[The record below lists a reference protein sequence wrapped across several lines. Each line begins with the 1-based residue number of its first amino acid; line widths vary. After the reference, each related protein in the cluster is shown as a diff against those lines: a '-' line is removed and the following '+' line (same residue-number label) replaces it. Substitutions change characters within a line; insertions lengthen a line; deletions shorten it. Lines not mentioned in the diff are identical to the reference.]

1 MKKQILIEQQL
12 LMTRIAV
19 LQEGEWTNFYV
30 ESHLE
35 EDMQNQVVIGQ
46 IEQVV
51 KNLKAVFVNYGS
63 DKNGLLH
70 IKQIPECY
78 HTKLH
83 PGSRLP
89 VQVVKQ
95 NVGKKGHKLTGK
107 ISLKGRFL
115 VCLPF
120 ETGINISKKIRDNA
134 KRTQLKEVLGEVSK
148 AQKSDYGFIV
158 RTGAQEATKEQIER
172 DAKQLIEKAN
182 QFMATKDFL
191 SRGSVLY
198 KEPPLYA
205 QVINDELNS
214 EDEIEI
220 VCNHQKLLTEIESLL
235 EEYGVTQQVKL
246 ILVDETDEMFINYDI
261 QKQLTH
267 LTSRKIWLK
276 NGGNLVV
283 DYTEAMTIIDVNSA
297 KAVLTKNPRKAVL
310 DLNLLAT
317 KESVLQILRR
327 NLAGIIIIDLVE
339 MKEEEDKIA
348 VYEMAKKLLKMYGD
362 SRTKVYPLT
371 ELGLLQFSRTG
382 KYASLHHK
390 LLAPCDVCGHP
401 YSQNNMMYELFLMEK
416 QIKHV
421 VTHTIQK
428 QLVIQCTSQLLHEI
442 GKYSLKNKLESA
454 YNIQLTFEKMEKI
467 SKDMFLCQFYSK

>member
-1 MKKQILIEQQL
+1 MKKQILVEQQL

-19 LQEGEWTNFYV
+19 LQEGEWTNLYID
-30 ESHLE
+30 SHLE

-70 IKQIPECY
+70 IKQIPEMY

-83 PGSRLP
+83 PGARLP

-95 NVGKKGHKLTGK
+95 NVGEKGHKLTGK

-120 ETGINISKKIRDNA
+120 ETGINVSKKIRDNNT
-134 KRTQLKEVLGEVSK
+134 RGQLKEALREVVGDS
-148 AQKSDYGFIV
+148 YGFIV
-158 RTGAQEATKEQIER
+158 RTQAEEATMEQIMK
-172 DAKQLIEKAN
+172 DAKSLMEKTK
-182 QFMATKDFL
+182 QFMTTKDFL

-205 QVINDELNS
+205 QIINETLNN
-214 EDEIEI
+214 EDEVEI
-220 VCNHQKLLTEIESLL
+220 VCNQGALLTEIKSLMQ
-235 EEYGVTQQVKL
+235 EYGTQDQVKL
-246 ILVDETDEMFINYDI
+246 TLVDEKDEIFVNYSL
-261 QKQLTH
+261 QKQVDH

-276 NGGNLVV
+276 NGGNLII

-317 KESVLQILRR
+317 KESILQILRR

-339 MKEEEDKIA
+339 MKEDEDKVA
-348 VYEMAKKLLKMYGD
+348 VYEMAKKLLNMYGD
-362 SRTKVYPLT
+362 NRTKVYPLT

-382 KYASLHHK
+382 KYTSLHHK
-390 LLAPCDVCGHP
+390 LLTSCEECGHP
-401 YSQNNMMYELFLMEK
+401 YGSFNVLYELFLMEK

-421 VTHTIQK
+421 STHTIQK
-428 QLVIQCTSQLLHEI
+428 QMVISVTSDLLDI
-442 GKYSLKNKLESA
+442 IQKNNLKSKLEAA
-454 YNIQLTFEKMEKI
+454 YGIEISFEKMERK
-467 SKDMFLCQFYSK
+467 SKNKFLCQFYSK

>member
-1 MKKQILIEQQL
+1 MKKQILVEQQL

-19 LQEGEWTNFYV
+19 LQNGEWTNFYI

-63 DKNGLLH
+63 GKNGLLH
-70 IKQIPECY
+70 IKQIPQCY
-78 HTKLH
+78 HAKLH
-83 PGSRLP
+83 QGARLP

-95 NVGKKGHKLTGK
+95 NVGEKGHKLTGK

-120 ETGINISKKIRDNA
+120 EAGINISKKIRDRA
-134 KRTQLKEVLGEVSK
+134 KRIQLKEILERAVTK
-148 AQKSDYGFIV
+148 DANYGFIV
-158 RTGAQEATKEQIER
+158 RTGAEEATPDQILK
-172 DAKQLIEKAN
+172 DAMALIETTK

-191 SRGSVLY
+191 ARGTVLY
-198 KEPPLYA
+198 KEPPLYV
-205 QVINDELNS
+205 QVINDELNC
-214 EDEIEI
+214 EDELEI
-220 VCNHQKLLTEIESLL
+220 VCNQPKLLTEIENLL
-235 EEYGVTQQVKL
+235 KVYEVHEQVKL
-246 ILVDETDEMFINYDI
+246 SLVDEKDEIFVNYSL
-261 QKQLTH
+261 QKQLSN
-267 LTSRKIWLK
+267 LTSRKVWLK
-276 NGGNLVV
+276 NGGNLIV

-297 KAVLTKNPRKAVL
+297 KAILTKNPRKAVM
-310 DLNLLAT
+310 DLNLLAI
-317 KESVLQILRR
+317 KECVLQILRR
-327 NLAGIIIIDLVE
+327 NLSGMIILDLVE
-339 MKEEEDKIA
+339 MKEEEDRIA
-348 VYEMAKKLLKMYGD
+348 VYEAAKKLLTMYGD
-362 SRTKVYPLT
+362 TRTKVYPLT

-390 LLAPCDVCGHP
+390 LLAPCEVCGHP
-401 YSQNNMMYELFLMEK
+401 YSQNNMLYELFLMEK

-428 QLVIQCTSQLLHEI
+428 QMVIQCVSELLHLV
-442 GKYSLKNKLESA
+442 GKHGLKNKLEVA
-454 YNIQLTFEKMEKI
+454 YNIELTFEKMEKT

>member
-1 MKKQILIEQQL
+1 MKKQILVEQQL

-19 LQEGEWTNFYV
+19 LQEGEWTNFYMA
-30 ESHLE
+30 SHLE

-89 VQVVKQ
+89 VQIIKQ
-95 NVGKKGHKLTGK
+95 NVGEKGHKLTGK

-134 KRTQLKEVLGEVSK
+134 KRKQLKETLEEVVGET
-148 AQKSDYGFIV
+148 YGFIV
-158 RTGAQEATKEQIER
+158 RTQAEEATLEQIVK
-172 DAKQLIEKAN
+172 DARGLMEKAK

-191 SRGSVLY
+191 ARGNVLY

-205 QVINDELNS
+205 QVINDELNN

-220 VCNHQKLLTEIESLL
+220 VCNQKVLLTEIESLL
-235 EEYGVTQQVKL
+235 KEYGANEQVKL
-246 ILVDETDEMFINYDI
+246 TLVDEKDEIFMNYGL
-261 QKQLTH
+261 QKQLNN

-317 KESVLQILRR
+317 KESILQILRR

-339 MKEEEDKIA
+339 MKEEDDRRA
-348 VYEMAKKLLKMYGD
+348 VYDAAKKLLASYGD

-390 LLAPCDVCGHP
+390 LLADCDVCGHP
-401 YSQNNMMYELFLMEK
+401 YGQNNIMYELFLMEK

-428 QLVIQCTSQLLHEI
+428 QLVIQCVSQLYDVI
-442 GKYSLKNKLESA
+442 QKYELKTKLELA
-454 YNIQLTFEKMEKI
+454 YNIELTFEKMEKI
-467 SKDMFLCQFYSK
+467 SKSMFLCQFYSK